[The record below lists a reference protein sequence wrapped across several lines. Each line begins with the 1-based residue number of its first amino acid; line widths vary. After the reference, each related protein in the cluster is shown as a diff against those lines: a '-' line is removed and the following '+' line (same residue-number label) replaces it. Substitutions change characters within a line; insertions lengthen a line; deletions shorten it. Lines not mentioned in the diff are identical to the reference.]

1 MTAATTM
8 NTKGTIIKIG
18 DGATPTEVFTTIGQ
32 ITDWDGFDESAK
44 SIDITVITDDYA
56 MKAGGGVIDSGS
68 VSLDILYDPDNA
80 TFTSVQAALNTTVN
94 FKIILA
100 NNTTQFAFAAVV
112 TGIKKMAKKGDKLRA
127 NVKLDISGQI
137 VKSTIT
143 P

>member
-1 MTAATTM
+1 MTATTM

-68 VSLDILYDPDNA
+68 VSLDILYDPANA
-80 TFTSVQAALNTTVN
+80 TFTSVQAAL
-94 FKIILA
+94 
-100 NNTTQFAFAAVV
+100 
-112 TGIKKMAKKGDKLRA
+112 
-127 NVKLDISGQI
+127 IS
-137 VKSTIT
+137 KSS
-143 P
+143 